1 MDKTNINALVQSIE
15 RSLHLIYKNLFSI
28 KQYQFPPKIGL
39 NLFEESRRTSA
50 LRVRRRLRL
59 HIYPRQ
65 PEVMVERD
73 REWRCVSLSVRPTR
87 TKLDY
92 GHGNISYQTFSS
104 AAAVVMNTVTLF
116 FSGTGEE
123 KMDPDKS
130 VVFGYDGVSAHLD
143 LAIPAQYVHSSCFPP
158 RHL

>member
-1 MDKTNINALVQSIE
+1 MDKTSINALVQSIK

-28 KQYQFPPKIGL
+28 KQYQFPQKIGL
-39 NLFEESRRTSA
+39 NLFEESRRTSP

-123 KMDPDKS
+123 KMD
-130 VVFGYDGVSAHLD
+130 LD
-143 LAIPAQYVHSSCFPP
+143 IFERDLSCLKATPKADISSPQI
-158 RHL
+158 